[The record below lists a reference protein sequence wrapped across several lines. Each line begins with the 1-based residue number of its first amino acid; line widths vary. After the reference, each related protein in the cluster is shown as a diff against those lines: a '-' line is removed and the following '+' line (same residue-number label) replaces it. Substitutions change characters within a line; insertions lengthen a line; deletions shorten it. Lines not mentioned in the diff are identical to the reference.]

1 MISHKTRQ
9 LYGSILLVLLVI
21 IYYYYTRMHE
31 GFGKKKSSSPSTP
44 TTAPPPPRPT
54 TAQPPPMPSRFGKPV
69 TATQAGKPAITIQGG
84 RPVTAGKPVQ
94 AAPINVSKQ
103 VEQIKD
109 SYLEYYKLMS
119 DKDKQKLKK
128 VYSHFIE
135 NVVKDEFP
143 PFS

>member
-31 GFGKKKSSSPSTP
+31 GFGKKKSSSPSRP
-44 TTAPPPPRPT
+44 TTAPPPPPRPT
-54 TAQPPPMPSRFGKPV
+54 TAPPMPSRFGKPV
-69 TATQAGKPAITIQGG
+69 TATQAGRPVITMQGG

-135 NVVKDEFP
+135 NVIKDEFP